1 MCAIY
6 INPVIL
12 FLTFAI
18 CFSSLFIGT
27 RLEAAFWREERV
39 LKGVK
44 KYVLLRYRGRG
55 GNRGKLVS
63 VFEGGGVSSI
73 YRALSIIRQRL

>member
-6 INPVIL
+6 IKPVIL

-18 CFSSLFIGT
+18 CFSSLFIGM
-27 RLEAAFWREERV
+27 RLEAALWREERV

-63 VFEGGGVSSI
+63 VFEGGSKYYI
-73 YRALSIIRQRL
+73 

>member
-6 INPVIL
+6 INLVIL

-18 CFSSLFIGT
+18 CFSSLVT
-27 RLEAAFWREERV
+27 RLEADLWREERV

-63 VFEGGGVSSI
+63 VFEGGSK
-73 YRALSIIRQRL
+73 

>member
-18 CFSSLFIGT
+18 CFSSLLIDHASRGGFV
-27 RLEAAFWREERV
+27 REERV
-39 LKGVK
+39 LKWVK

-63 VFEGGGVSSI
+63 VFEGGSK
-73 YRALSIIRQRL
+73 

>member
-1 MCAIY
+1 MIY

-12 FLTFAI
+12 FI
-18 CFSSLFIGT
+18 DVCDIFSSLLITHACRGGVVT
-27 RLEAAFWREERV
+27 RKARSE
-39 LKGVK
+39 KGG

-63 VFEGGGVSSI
+63 VAERESE
-73 YRALSIIRQRL
+73 